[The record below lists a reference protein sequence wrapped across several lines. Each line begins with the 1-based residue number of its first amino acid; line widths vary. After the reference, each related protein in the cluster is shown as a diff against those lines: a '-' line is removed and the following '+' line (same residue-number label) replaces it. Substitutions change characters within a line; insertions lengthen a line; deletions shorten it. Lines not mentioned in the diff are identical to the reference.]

1 MVLYLLNF
9 ILFFSLKMI
18 TSDNPRETPKNIF
31 NTFSFTR
38 IVRYSL
44 ELDYV
49 VFSDI
54 VLFVMTNK
62 IQTCIKKQVKII
74 K

>member
-1 MVLYLLNF
+1 MNYFFGLLKIFGVVFTNF
-9 ILFFSLKMI
+9 IMFFSLKMI
-18 TSDNPRETPKNIF
+18 TSNNPRETPKNIF
-31 NTFSFTR
+31 NTFFFTR

-54 VLFVMTNK
+54 VLFVMTN
-62 IQTCIKKQVKII
+62 
-74 K
+74 